1 LTLSLFVIAGKSKL
15 QQKGDDEEAV
25 DGSDDAVRADHPPS
39 SDTVDISETVAPSRH
54 VTEEL

>member
-1 LTLSLFVIAGKSKL
+1 VIAGKSKL